1 MFWRKKDKPLTRE
14 DVGRL
19 LQEAGSPDKLVL
31 RGRNLK
37 GIDLHRADL
46 GGADLSGAN
55 LSGARPTLFGLER
68 RSQSGANL
76 RSADLRSAD
85 LSGANLL
92 SAHLNRAD
100 LRGANLRRAFLG
112 GADLSRADLSTTVA
126 LCWRNTTLK
135 PVRKQNW
142 FERSAR
148 RGVGL
153 KRGSH
158 LFQTSDGHMR
168 GLAQTVGIALPMDAS
183 IGHPTGSPRV
193 A

>member
-1 MFWRKKDKPLTRE
+1 MVAGTEWGNLLCPHLPNRRRSIMFWRKKDKPLTRE

-76 RSADLRSAD
+76 RSA
-85 LSGANLL
+85 
-92 SAHLNRAD
+92 
-100 LRGANLRRAFLG
+100 
-112 GADLSRADLSTTVA
+112 
-126 LCWRNTTLK
+126 
-135 PVRKQNW
+135 
-142 FERSAR
+142 
-148 RGVGL
+148 
-153 KRGSH
+153 
-158 LFQTSDGHMR
+158 
-168 GLAQTVGIALPMDAS
+168 
-183 IGHPTGSPRV
+183 
-193 A
+193 